1 MTDQTAFDRVV
12 SAFERSGLAVAL
24 RGDGLA
30 ACQAPGHSAAD
41 RSISLRAIEGQVLL
55 NSHADDKDQV
65 LGALGLTMADL
76 FDNVRGADYRYS
88 DGRIV
93 HRSPAKKFRQT
104 GNTKGTALFRA
115 ERLPATSDTPIY
127 VVEGEKDVLA
137 LESVGAVAVC
147 SAMGAGKAHL
157 FDWTPL
163 HDRTVIVVQ
172 DKDTPGRAH
181 ARQIVELLDGNAAV
195 SIVEAK
201 SGKDAADHIADGH
214 QISELITVD
223 EPRSPGRK
231 LRVVRGSD
239 VRTRRVQWWEPDL
252 IPCSSLTLLAGREG
266 LGKSTVACS
275 WAARETNTGNTI
287 MYLHSEDSREHT
299 VAPRLKAAGADM
311 ANVIFVDVA
320 TEYTD
325 TGNVILPL
333 DTAAIEQV
341 IVEHNVTFM
350 VLDAATSSM
359 SSELSGRD
367 DREVRRFLEPLTQ
380 LAARRNLVILGLV
393 HFGKRDGN
401 DTGKLILGSI
411 AWSQVAR
418 SVLSLAKDDDSGDL
432 VLTGTKSNLA
442 SRTRSVSLRLHS
454 ATVITDDGHA
464 EVGAAQWLGDTDRD
478 ARELLAPPEL
488 ADDDRD
494 DRTAAEHWLADYLQQ
509 NGQTPAKTVKSDGAK
524 EKISE
529 RTLKRAA
536 SKIGVIFESKGFPRT
551 SHWSLPQSGQ
561 PTPYTGERGPTGPTG
576 PDQAKQNGPTE
587 TKSQSGHTPVHG
599 PTGGPTAISDSQA
612 ACVACSAELP
622 DALVTVELC
631 PVCTAAVGYIER
643 TLDKISIATKTDL
656 LHACSSSDGS
666 RAALN
671 GVLDYAITSG
681 RVEAV
686 TVGGR
691 RKYTR
696 PEQQTVQTPGRSTGQ
711 WLASGQPVRKDTTGQ
726 PTRHSEAVG

>member
-1 MTDQTAFDRVV
+1 MSDPRTEQ
-12 SAFERSGLAVAL
+12 L
-24 RGDGLA
+24 DG
-30 ACQAPGHSAAD
+30 
-41 RSISLRAIEGQVLL
+41 
-55 NSHADDKDQV
+55 
-65 LGALGLTMADL
+65 
-76 FDNVRGADYRYS
+76 S
-88 DGRIV
+88 D
-93 HRSPAKKFRQT
+93 
-104 GNTKGTALFRA
+104 
-115 ERLPATSDTPIY
+115 
-127 VVEGEKDVLA
+127 
-137 LESVGAVAVC
+137 
-147 SAMGAGKAHL
+147 
-157 FDWTPL
+157 
-163 HDRTVIVVQ
+163 
-172 DKDTPGRAH
+172 
-181 ARQIVELLDGNAAV
+181 LLDDNT
-195 SIVEAK
+195 SFI
-201 SGKDAADHIADGH
+201 
-214 QISELITVD
+214 
-223 EPRSPGRK
+223 GRQ

-239 VRTRRVQWWEPDL
+239 VRTRRVEWWEPDL

-287 MYLHSEDSREHT
+287 LYLHSEDSREHT

-333 DTAAIEQV
+333 DTAAIEHV

-418 SVLSLAKDDDSGDL
+418 SVLSLAKDNDSGEL
-432 VLTGTKSNLA
+432 VLTNTKGNLA
-442 SRTRSVSLRLHS
+442 PRTRSVSLRLHS

-478 ARELLAPPEL
+478 ARELLAPPDPIG
-488 ADDDRD
+488 DDHD

-622 DALVTVELC
+622 DALLTVELC
-631 PVCTAAVGYIER
+631 DVCTAALGYITR
-643 TLDKISIATKTDL
+643 TVTNLTTARRQDI
-656 LHACSSSDGS
+656 LHACSSTDGS
-666 RAALN
+666 RDKLDQ
-671 GVLDYAITSG
+671 VLIFAVKSG
-681 RVEAV
+681 RIGLDTIDGKRIYTLPAKAQQGR
-686 TVGGR
+686 VGRCPGCGFGSFGGALCAQCR
-691 RKYTR
+691 VNKT
-696 PEQQTVQTPGRSTGQ
+696 QTTTTERS
-711 WLASGQPVRKDTTGQ
+711 AS
-726 PTRHSEAVG
+726 